1 MRPSVVGLRGSA
13 SFLFAALPERVF
25 TRCPD
30 MLCILYVNFIG
41 GCLSIIGHLVERAL
55 PATSSRRWI
64 WFAVIVFSMA
74 LPGYYRTHHSWDIT
88 AAGSEQPTGAQTVEQ
103 GAPQTLGLTKALL
116 SPIDRDFWARI
127 ESYDSKINRVW
138 LIASGLLL
146 IFAVTNAMRVSHVIL
161 SSRGEQADPRIPTEM
176 DGVPIVITDAA
187 GPATVGVLRSH
198 VLVPRWVLGLPGRQ
212 RKYVLRHEDEHRRAH
227 DARLLF
233 VASLPLVLMPWN
245 LALWWELRRLCLAVE
260 MDCDNRVVAALGN
273 PNAYGELLLKIA
285 QAANRG
291 PRLQP
296 AFLGMGSLERRLTLL
311 LAPAPLRHAQR
322 FLVPALAFV
331 LLLAVL
337 AIPHPV
343 LAHHQHSA
351 MMAGGTTSASSR

>member
-1 MRPSVVGLRGSA
+1 
-13 SFLFAALPERVF
+13 
-25 TRCPD
+25 

-41 GCLSIIGHLVERAL
+41 ACLSVVGHLVERAL
-55 PATSSRRWI
+55 PATASRRWV

-74 LPGYYRTHHSWDIT
+74 LPGYYRYHHSWDVT
-88 AAGSEQPTGAQTVEQ
+88 AGSEQAVAGQTTQPTQ
-103 GAPQTLGLTKALL
+103 ALAFGTAWL

-127 ESYDSKINRVW
+127 ESFDPKINQLW
-138 LIASGLLL
+138 LIISGLLL
-146 IFAVTNAMRVSHVIL
+146 IWAVTNAMRASDVVG
-161 SSRGEQADPRIPTEM
+161 SSRGNQSDPRTPTVI

-187 GPATVGVLRSH
+187 GPATVGVLRSR
-198 VLVPRWVLGLPGRQ
+198 VLVPRWVLGLPGPQRQ
-212 RKYVLRHEDEHRRAH
+212 YVLRHEEEHRRAH

-233 VASLPLVLMPWN
+233 VASLPLILMPWN

-260 MDCDNRVVAALGN
+260 MDCDKRVVAALGN
-273 PNAYGELLLKIA
+273 PNAYGELLLKVA

-311 LAPAPLRHAQR
+311 LAPTPLRHAER

-343 LAHHQHSA
+343 LPNHQHSA
-351 MMAGGTTSASSR
+351 MMTGATTSASSR

>member
-1 MRPSVVGLRGSA
+1 
-13 SFLFAALPERVF
+13 
-25 TRCPD
+25 

-41 GCLSIIGHLVERAL
+41 ACLSIVGHLVERAM
-55 PATSSRRWI
+55 PATASRRWI
-64 WFAVIVFSMA
+64 WCGVIVLSMA
-74 LPGYYRTHHSWDIT
+74 VPGYYRNHHSWDVT
-88 AAGSEQPTGAQTVEQ
+88 RASEQPAAAQTSHQ
-103 GAPQTLGLTKALL
+103 AQALAPGTAWL
-116 SPIDRDFWARI
+116 SPFDKDFWARI
-127 ESYDSKINRVW
+127 ESYDMKINDVW

-146 IFAVTNAMRVSHVIL
+146 IWAVANAMRVSDLVG
-161 SSRGEQADPRIPTEM
+161 SSRGNQSDPRTPTVI

-187 GPATVGVLRSH
+187 GPATVGVLRSR
-198 VLVPRWVLGLPGRQ
+198 VLVPRWVLGLPGPQ

-233 VASLPLVLMPWN
+233 AASLPLILAPWN

-260 MDCDNRVVAALGN
+260 MDCDNRVVAALGD
-273 PNAYGELLLKIA
+273 PNAYGELLLRVA

-296 AFLGMGSLERRLTLL
+296 AFLGLGSLERRLTLL
-311 LAPAPLRHAQR
+311 LAPTPLRHAQR

-343 LAHHQHSA
+343 LPNHQHSA
-351 MMAGGTTSASSR
+351 MIAGATTSASPR